1 MNDFKASVE
10 LTENE
15 IDRLMLAISMER
27 ERLKRFIEKH
37 KELEYLT
44 GEQIRTLISAETKI
58 SKARN
63 LVRDQRLLYEE
74 RMNTWLE
81 ESEEEDEDD

>member
-1 MNDFKASVE
+1 MNDFRASVE
-10 LTENE
+10 LTEYE

-44 GEQIRTLISAETKI
+44 GEQIRVLESAEMKI

>member
-44 GEQIRTLISAETKI
+44 GEQIRTLESAEMKI